1 MIEIRTI
8 DREHRADINYGSFR
22 GSPLSWREND
32 TLSREIP
39 TPACALAR
47 NDKVSGRP
55 SQSRRTNLTAPPKE
69 GAKGASRRAL
79 NNNYPLLRQPFHSIV
94 PKGRFHCQL
103 STVRRFLLGRR
114 RFLLL
119 SPFTAFPQYVNE

>member
-22 GSPLSWREND
+22 GSPLSWRG
-32 TLSREIP
+32 
-39 TPACALAR
+39 

-55 SQSRRTNLTAPPKE
+55 SQSRRANLTAPPKE

-79 NNNYPLLRQPFHSIV
+79 NNNFPLLRQPFHSIV